1 MRQLKTFLIMYIG
14 RLYKLYRN
22 KNKMWME
29 VPTICNSRKEKE
41 EIILNT
47 IEHLEQNIYIKI
59 K

>member
-1 MRQLKTFLIMYIG
+1 MKQLKTFLTMYID
-14 RLYKLYRN
+14 RLYRLSRGKD
-22 KNKMWME
+22 KMWME

-59 K
+59 E